1 MAEPST
7 GGAKWF
13 SCAEKSPEVADR
25 ARLQGTT
32 QVGGRDDQGCPEPA
46 AEDEM
51 EGCTHQGMPA
61 WLGEQCSFHFTPAL
75 LQES

>member
-25 ARLQGTT
+25 ARLQGTM
-32 QVGGRDDQGCPEPA
+32 QVGGRDDAGVPWA
-46 AEDEM
+46 SSGGRDGRMYTSGDASVV
-51 EGCTHQGMPA
+51 GR
-61 WLGEQCSFHFTPAL
+61 AL
-75 LQES
+75 LFPLYPSATPGI